1 MRNDNWLKIIDA
13 LGHFNI
19 GKNFWFSL
27 KTHDDDGNKIPN
39 KDRMQYKYIKLND
52 DTATIPSEAEVNAK
66 IQELK
71 DAEQAAIDKKASG
84 KQKLKDLGL
93 DDDEIKALTGA

>member
-1 MRNDNWLKIIDA
+1 MRNDNWLQIIDA

-39 KDRMQYKYIKLND
+39 KDRMQYKY
-52 DTATIPSEAEVNAK
+52 SK
-66 IQELK
+66 IE
-71 DAEQAAIDKKASG
+71 
-84 KQKLKDLGL
+84 
-93 DDDEIKALTGA
+93 

>member
-1 MRNDNWLKIIDA
+1 MTDQEYLNLALAKMHSGQWFGFSSKDQSYATLII
-13 LGHFNI
+13 
-19 GKNFWFSL
+19 
-27 KTHDDDGNKIPN
+27 HDSSITKP
-39 KDRMQYKYIKLND
+39 
-52 DTATIPSEAEVNAK
+52 TETEVNAK

-93 DDDEIKALTGA
+93 DDAEIKALIGA

>member
-1 MRNDNWLKIIDA
+1 MTEQEYLNKALASMHSGQWYGWKKDWTGEHRMSYENIIV
-13 LGHFNI
+13 
-19 GKNFWFSL
+19 
-27 KTHDDDGNKIPN
+27 HDSSITKP
-39 KDRMQYKYIKLND
+39 
-52 DTATIPSEAEVNAK
+52 TEAEVNAK

-93 DDDEIKALTGA
+93 DDAEIKALIG